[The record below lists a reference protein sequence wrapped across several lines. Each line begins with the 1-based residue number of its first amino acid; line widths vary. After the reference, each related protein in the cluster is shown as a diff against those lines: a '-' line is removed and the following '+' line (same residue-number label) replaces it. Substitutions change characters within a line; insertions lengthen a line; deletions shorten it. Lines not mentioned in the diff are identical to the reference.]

1 MWTVCNDGLGHA
13 FVLAVTGYPIVEVI
27 KNVCVVVYFGAR
39 VSSGASS
46 YLLKRFSLKAYF
58 SSLPK
63 GVRLS
68 CPASRKAVIRIPSHS
83 EP

>member
-1 MWTVCNDGLGHA
+1 MVFRDGLRQA
-13 FVLAVTGYPIVEVI
+13 FVLAVRGYPIVKVI
-27 KNVCVVVYFGAR
+27 QYCVVVYFGAR
-39 VSSGASS
+39 VISWASS